1 MNTKY
6 IGEYMN
12 RRTQISASL
21 SAMTIMALSVAL
33 LMISVMPAMAYDH
46 DQTYDANA
54 TYFVS
59 EDIRVSGYGVS
70 QNVEIWINTSVT
82 ATDGMIRFGY
92 DPNCAKVT
100 SVTKDPSVWPIGMVN
115 YGTPGMV
122 IITFGDTYGYSGAT
136 KVADMTIESNST
148 SNCGTLLAYHSSAYL
163 SGISNVNWADG
174 TFLSGEPMVVDKTVW
189 DGSNWVDTLGPLTS
203 DWIGKDVIFNITVTA
218 GCLDLSGVVVDDVMD
233 PGLQY
238 NNNANPAADSNT
250 TYTANWSFS
259 TILAGNSESIEFNAT
274 IVDDGTSDNTATATA
289 TVTDLGVEVQSDDT
303 ATVTTM
309 PPKPDLIVSDIT
321 VNYDASA
328 MVNLAIGP
336 ESPGTRTQC
345 NNISVNITE
354 LSGLPIG
361 PDFNVKLEINGVEQA
376 CSPMQVLGGMAGGST
391 VTVYCDSSFRPIA
404 GVQYNI
410 SATADSGGVIAES
423 DETNN
428 TGWRN
433 LTAITNGYAG
443 NGWQD
448 GRNISA
454 LQCHEMGPINLTY
467 SHGDSYYVSGYY
479 TKWDTYTVNW
489 TQNDLNIPPTDTGIK
504 KARLYAYYHADQY
517 GDKWANLSLT
527 FNTVGMSEVAHYSD
541 GKGFGSWDYS
551 SDVGVLVYDVTDE
564 FVIGDNTALV
574 TNSNPATP
582 KGITMEAMVLVVVY
596 ENDNEPNRIIWI
608 NEGCDLISSKYAKY
622 GVSPEEATTYAA
634 FEGCEPIP
642 LDDVFDAK
650 LITIAQ
656 LGNQGGVLNRL
667 YFNGGEWAGLFPT
680 GYITG
685 TNIGIHEADVTPYL
699 TETDNVAT
707 YQDNGDMFAPANS
720 FLVIQEKGIEMSAE
734 PESDECY
741 DVGEQFDVLIKIN
754 QFGAPIM
761 GAQFDLHF
769 NESVLHAETVTYG
782 DFLTGEGSVFVSH
795 SDIDNANGIVS
806 FAAARQGTDIGVTT
820 PGTFAIV
827 HFTAVMQGETSELDL
842 VNTLASD
849 NSTPVETIDAEPI
862 NGTVEVC
869 TNAPPVPVA
878 WSNFT
883 YNNIAEKG
891 LSKAYFIGTDS
902 YDDDGTLTN
911 HRWWVDDGSSIV
923 GEIAEHLFVVPM
935 YWQGGSDGYY
945 ALANVTLT
953 VTDDGMPLMDANDT
967 MEVIVYIAGD
977 ATGDGRVNIAD
988 GVTFGMQFGKS
999 GINIGDPDKL
1009 CWEGVPEG
1017 DKADLNNDGRVNIG
1031 DAMLLGTCWGHTAW

>member
-1 MNTKY
+1 
-6 IGEYMN
+6 
-12 RRTQISASL
+12 
-21 SAMTIMALSVAL
+21 MTILAFSVAL

-46 DQTYDANA
+46 GQTYDANA
-54 TYFVS
+54 TYFVP

-70 QNVEIWINTSVT
+70 QNVEIWINTSIA
-82 ATDGMIRFGY
+82 ATDGRIWFNY
-92 DPNCAKVT
+92 DPNCADVT
-100 SVTKDPSVWPIGMVN
+100 SVTKDSAWSQGAVN
-115 YGTPGMV
+115 YGTPGRV
-122 IITFGDTYGYSGAT
+122 IITFGDITGYSGAT

-148 SNCGTLLAYHSSAYL
+148 SNCGTLLAFDTSGLLPANSYL

-189 DGSNWVDTLGPLTS
+189 DGSNWVNALGPLTS

-218 GCLDLSGVVVDDVMD
+218 GSLDLSGVVVDDVMD
-233 PGLQY
+233 PGLAY

-250 TYTANWSFS
+250 TNTANWSFI

-336 ESPGTRTQC
+336 EYPGTRTQC

-361 PDFNVKLEINGVEQA
+361 SAFNVKLEINGVEQA
-376 CSPMQVLGGMAGGST
+376 CSPMQVPAGMAAGST
-391 VTVYCDSSFRPIA
+391 VTVYCDCSFRPTA

-410 SATADSGGVIAES
+410 SATADSGGVVDES

-467 SHGDSYYVSGYY
+467 SHGDSYYLSGYY

-489 TQNDLNIPPTDTGIK
+489 TQSDLNIPLTGTGIK
-504 KARLYAYYHADQY
+504 KARLYAYYHGDKY

-551 SDVGVLVYDVTDE
+551 SDYGVLVYNVTDE
-564 FVIGDNTALV
+564 FVIGDNTALF
-574 TNSNPATP
+574 TNSNPSTP

-608 NEGCDLISSKYAKY
+608 NEGCDLISSKYYTKY

-642 LDDVFDAK
+642 LDQVQKAT
-650 LITIAQ
+650 LVSIAQ
-656 LGNQGGVLNRL
+656 VGNQGDDKNRL
-667 YFNGGEWAGLFPT
+667 YFNDGEWHGLFPT
-680 GYITG
+680 GYVTG
-685 TNIGIHEADVTPYL
+685 TNIGIHEADVKQYL
-699 TETDNVAT
+699 TANDNVAT
-707 YQDNGDMFAPANS
+707 YQDNGDMFAAANS
-720 FLVIQEKGIEMSAE
+720 FLIIQTGIKMSAE

-754 QFGAPIM
+754 PFGAPIM

-769 NESVLHAETVTYG
+769 NESVIHAETVTYG
-782 DFLTGEGSVFVSH
+782 DFLMGEGSVFIGT
-795 SDIDNANGIVS
+795 SDVDNANGVVS
-806 FAAARQGTDIGVTT
+806 FAAARQGTDNGVTT

-827 HFTAVMQGETSELDL
+827 HFTAMMQGETSELDL

-849 NSTPVETIDAEPI
+849 NSTPVETIDVEPI

-869 TNAPPVPVA
+869 TNTPPVA
-878 WSNFT
+878 AAKSNYT
-883 YNNIAEKG
+883 INNIAEKG

-902 YDDDGTLTN
+902 NDDPDGTLTN
-911 HRWWVDDGSSIV
+911 YRWWVDDGSSLV

-967 MEVIVYIAGD
+967 MEVIVYIGGD

-988 GVTFGMQFGKS
+988 GVTFGMQFGKQANT
-999 GINIGDPDKL
+999 GPDGL
-1009 CWEGVPEG
+1009 RWFDNLEG